1 MKNLI
6 PSHLHSV
13 GWYTGAGPTA
23 AAGPTSFLP
32 FPCVSAERAAVSSS
46 RVRFDS
52 AAPLSRPRQIRV
64 RCNKGVCV
72 SPEWF
77 SVRNYS
83 SRKGLALFLKCA
95 REKKK
100 EPNLVQS
107 PPLYSTAV
115 RAWCFYLRLHF
126 SSVRRS
132 LFLFLGG
139 TGAWSVERQYLYTTW
154 VDGMDVCVC

>member
-1 MKNLI
+1 
-6 PSHLHSV
+6 
-13 GWYTGAGPTA
+13 
-23 AAGPTSFLP
+23 
-32 FPCVSAERAAVSSS
+32 VSAERAAVSSS

-100 EPNLVQS
+100 EPNLVQ
-107 PPLYSTAV
+107 PPLSLSTRLQCV
-115 RAWCFYLRLHF
+115 RGVSIYGYISLPSVGPCFF
-126 SSVRRS
+126 
-132 LFLFLGG
+132 FLGG